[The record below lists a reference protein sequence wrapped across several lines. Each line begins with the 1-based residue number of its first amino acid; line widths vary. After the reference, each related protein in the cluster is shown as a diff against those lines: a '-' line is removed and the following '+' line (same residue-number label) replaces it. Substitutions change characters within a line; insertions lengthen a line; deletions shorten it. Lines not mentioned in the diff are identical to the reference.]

1 MTGSGAAAAA
11 RGALAVVGTGIR
23 AGLQTT
29 PEARA
34 LIESAGR
41 VFYVLNDPLSE
52 GWLRRLRPDAESL
65 ADAYRDGRPRI
76 DSYAEMVDRLL
87 APARAGAEVCAV
99 FYGHPGV
106 FVRPAHEAVRRARAE
121 GIDATLLPGVSAED
135 ALFADL
141 GVDPADRGCQSHEA
155 TELLLGGRRFDPTSA
170 LVLWQ
175 VGAIGETE
183 YRSAG
188 YRRAGLELLRERLAA
203 DYPPHHQVVL
213 YEANELPIG
222 PPLVMRMPLAELAAA
237 PATARS
243 TLFVPPLPARP
254 RDRALADRLA
264 AALASETR

>member
-1 MTGSGAAAAA
+1 MSGARRA
-11 RGALAVVGTGIR
+11 GGSLAVVGTGIR

-34 LIESAGR
+34 LVESAGR

-65 ADAYRDGRPRI
+65 ADAYRDGRPRL
-76 DSYAEMVDRLL
+76 DSYAEMVERLL
-87 APARAGAEVCAV
+87 AAARAGADVCAV

-121 GIDATLLPGVSAED
+121 GIEATLLPGVSAED
-135 ALFADL
+135 SLFADL
-141 GVDPADRGCQSHEA
+141 GVDPADAGCQSHEA
-155 TELLLGGRRFDPTSA
+155 TEFLLGERRWDPTSA

-183 YRSAG
+183 YRTEG
-188 YRRAGLELLRERLAA
+188 YRRAGVELLVERLAA
-203 DYPPHHQVVL
+203 EYPRAHEVVV

-222 PPLVMRMPLAELAAA
+222 PPLVLPLPLAKLAAA
-237 PATARS
+237 PLTARS
-243 TLFVPPLPARP
+243 TLYVPPLPPRP
-254 RDRALADRLA
+254 RDAALAARLA
-264 AALASETR
+264 AALARG